1 MILKFLMRKILPS
14 RAGMTLV
21 YGLPLVALFAG
32 GSPYLSSPTAYQL
45 VVLACLFAH
54 FVKRLLESWF
64 LHKYS
69 GPMNPL
75 AAVAVSCF
83 YSLTTFFPAYINR
96 RPVSEIDTFVIPGLG
111 IFLVGEIFNFIH
123 HKILAD
129 LRRATMGYVIP
140 RGGLFDL
147 VACPHYLFE
156 IVSWFGL
163 ALIFRHY
170 SMFLFFS
177 LMVIYL
183 IIRSLLTLKWYRE
196 QFPDFP
202 PDRKA
207 IFPFIL

>member
-1 MILKFLMRKILPS
+1 MILKFLMRKTLPS

-32 GSPYLSSPTAYQL
+32 GSPYLLSPIAYQF
-45 VVLACLFAH
+45 VVLACLFVH

-69 GPMNPL
+69 GLMNPL
-75 AAVAVSCF
+75 AAMAVSCF
-83 YSLTTFFPAYINR
+83 YSLTTFFPTCFNR
-96 RPVSEIDTFVIPGLG
+96 QPVGDIDPLFYAGLG
-111 IFLVGEIFNFIH
+111 LFFIGETLNFVH

-129 LRRATMGYVIP
+129 LRQTSVAYMIP
-140 RGGLFDL
+140 RGGLFDF

-177 LMVIYL
+177 VMVIYL
-183 IIRSLLTLKWYRE
+183 IIRSLLTLRWYRE